1 MPQLRGEDLPNTTNP
16 DDWERSNKGLQVV
29 EYGKPIIPQRV
40 PDTVPTAREVIVD
53 IVAIAT
59 RLARRCSGLPAPHNV
74 ALAERT
80 DDERQRILQGAARS
94 KH

>member
-1 MPQLRGEDLPNTTNP
+1 VPQLRGEDLPNTTNP
-16 DDWERSNKGLQVV
+16 DDWERSNEGLQVV

-40 PDTVPTAREVIVD
+40 PDAVPTAREVIVD
-53 IVAIAT
+53 VVAIAT
-59 RLARRCSGLPAPHNV
+59 RCSGLPAAHNV

-94 KH
+94 QH